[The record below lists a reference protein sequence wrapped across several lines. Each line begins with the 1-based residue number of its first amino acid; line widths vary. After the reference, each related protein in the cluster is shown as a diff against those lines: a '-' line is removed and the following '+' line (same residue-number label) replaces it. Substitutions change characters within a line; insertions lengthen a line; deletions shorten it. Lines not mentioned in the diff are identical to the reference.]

1 MNGFLPISKQDMT
14 DRGWYYCDFLIVT
27 GDAYVDHPSFGTAII
42 SRVLE
47 DAGYKVAILSQPD
60 FRDEHDFSRWAVR
73 AATHQRRQHRLDGR
87 ALHLGEKAP
96 LGRCRHAGRCGRQG
110 ALLPSGENAGLS
122 RSAALEGASLS
133 CADFRDEHDFLEMG
147 RPRYAVLI
155 NGGNIDSMV
164 AHYTSAK
171 KRRSDDAYTPGGVGG
186 KRPDR
191 AVTVYSMLARR
202 AFPETPVYLGGIE
215 ASLRRFAHYD
225 YWADRVMPSILES
238 TGADGVMF
246 GMSEHSVVELANNLK
261 HGKKGADACKGVR
274 GTAYMVHNTDDLE
287 YDAVECPSY
296 EDVCASKPDYARSVK
311 IQYDEQDAVRGKAIL
326 QRHGKR
332 ILVQNPPAKPLTTE
346 EMDHVY
352 ALPYMRTY
360 HPSYEALGGVPA
372 IQEVQFSIIHNRG
385 CFGACN
391 FCALAFHQGRYI
403 QVRSHESVIEE
414 AKRSPKCPDSRAI
427 STMSAAQPRISAF
440 RPAKNREKF
449 GCCKDK
455 RCLFPTTCQNIEA
468 DHTDY
473 LELLRE
479 LRRIEGV
486 KKVFVRSGL
495 RYDYMMAEKND
506 AFFREL
512 VEHHISGQL
521 KVAPEHMSDNALYY
535 MGKPSFKVY
544 EQFRER
550 YARINEKLG
559 RKQYLV
565 PYLMSS
571 HPGATLDDAIMLA
584 QYLNRV
590 GYMPEQVQDFYPTPG
605 TLSTAMYYTEIDP
618 RTMKPVFVAKTP
630 EDKAMQR
637 ALLQWRRPDK
647 RPIVIAALKK
657 AHREDLIG
665 FGRECLIRPGR
676 GNDQRMPGS
685 KQHSVSRHGVSN
697 GGRPQNNDRRHS
709 APNNSKHSAPNGKRP
724 VSRPAQG
731 KPNQGKKSGWAK
743 PKKKK

>member
-1 MNGFLPISKQDMT
+1 MNGFLPISKQDMA
-14 DRGWYYCDFLIVT
+14 DRGWYYCDFLLVT

-60 FRDEHDFSRWAVR
+60 FHDERDFVA
-73 AATHQRRQHRLDGR
+73 
-87 ALHLGEKAP
+87 
-96 LGRCRHAGRCGRQG
+96 
-110 ALLPSGENAGLS
+110 
-122 RSAALEGASLS
+122 
-133 CADFRDEHDFLEMG
+133 MG

-164 AHYTSAK
+164 AHYTAAK
-171 KRRSDDAYTPGGVGG
+171 KRRSDDAYTPGGKAG

-202 AFPETPVYLGGIE
+202 AFPDTPIYLGGIE

-238 TGADGVMF
+238 TGADGLMF

-261 HGKKGADACKGVR
+261 HGKKGADACVGVR
-274 GTAYMVHNTDDLE
+274 GMAYMAH
-287 YDAVECPSY
+287 DADGIENAVACPSY

-311 IQYDEQDAVRGKAIL
+311 LQYDEQDAIRGKTLL

-332 ILVQNPPAKPLTTE
+332 VLIQNPPARPLTTE

-391 FCALAFHQGRYI
+391 FCALAFHQGRYV
-403 QVRSHESVIEE
+403 QARSHESVIAE
-414 AKRSPKCPDSRAI
+414 AKQIVQMPGFKGYIHDVGGPTAN
-427 STMSAAQPRISAF
+427 F
-440 RPAKNREKF
+440 RFPSCKQQEEHGLCKN
-449 GCCKDK
+449 K
-455 RCLFPTTCQNIEA
+455 RCLFPSACKNLEA

-473 LELLRE
+473 LNLLRE
-479 LRRIEGV
+479 LRRIEGI

-495 RYDYMMAEKND
+495 RYDYMMADRND

-521 KVAPEHMSDNALYY
+521 KVAPEHMSDNTLYY
-535 MGKPSFKVY
+535 MGKPSFSVY

-550 YARINEKLG
+550 YARINQKLG

-571 HPGATLDDAIMLA
+571 HPGATLDDAILLA
-584 QYLNRV
+584 EYLNKV

-618 RTMKPVFVAKTP
+618 RTMKPVYVAKTP
-630 EDKAMQR
+630 EEKAMQR

-647 RPIVIAALKK
+647 RPIVLAALKK
-657 AHREDLIG
+657 AGREDLIG
-665 FGRECLIRPGR
+665 FGKECLIRPTR
-676 GNDQRMPGS
+676 GEKPPMPSARTG
-685 KQHSVSRHGVSN
+685 KNAKGA
-697 GGRPQNNDRRHS
+697 RPTSH
-709 APNNSKHSAPNGKRP
+709 RP
-724 VSRPAQG
+724 STP
-731 KPNQGKKSGWAK
+731 KKKGWAK
-743 PKKKK
+743 AKRKK

>member
-1 MNGFLPISKQDMT
+1 MNGFLPISKQDMA
-14 DRGWYYCDFLIVT
+14 DRGWYYCDFLLVT

-60 FRDEHDFSRWAVR
+60 FRDERDFVA
-73 AATHQRRQHRLDGR
+73 
-87 ALHLGEKAP
+87 
-96 LGRCRHAGRCGRQG
+96 
-110 ALLPSGENAGLS
+110 
-122 RSAALEGASLS
+122 
-133 CADFRDEHDFLEMG
+133 MG

-155 NGGNIDSMV
+155 NSGNIDSMV
-164 AHYTSAK
+164 AHYTAAK
-171 KRRSDDAYTPGGVGG
+171 KRRSDDAYTPGGKAG

-191 AVTVYSMLARR
+191 AVTVYAMLARR
-202 AFPETPVYLGGIE
+202 AFPDTPVYLGGIE

-238 TGADGVMF
+238 TGADGLMF
-246 GMSEHSVVELANNLK
+246 GMSERSVVELANNLK
-261 HGKKGADACKGVR
+261 HGKKGADACVGVR
-274 GTAYMVHNTDDLE
+274 GTAYMAHDAADIEN
-287 YDAVECPSY
+287 AVECPSY
-296 EDVCASKPDYARSVK
+296 EDVCASKADYARSVK
-311 IQYDEQDAVRGKAIL
+311 LQYDEQDAVRGKTLL
-326 QRHGKR
+326 QRHGR
-332 ILVQNPPAKPLTTE
+332 RVLVQNPPAKPLTTA

-403 QVRSHESVIEE
+403 QARSHESVLAE
-414 AKRSPKCPDSRAI
+414 AKQI
-427 STMSAAQPRISAF
+427 AQMPGFKGYIHDVGGPTANF
-440 RPAKNREKF
+440 RFPSCKMQEQHGLCKN
-449 GCCKDK
+449 K
-455 RCLFPTTCQNIEA
+455 RCLFPTACKNLEA

-473 LELLRE
+473 LGLLRE
-479 LRRIEGV
+479 LRQIEGV

-495 RYDYMMAEKND
+495 RYDYMMADKND

-535 MGKPSFKVY
+535 MGKPSFSVY

-550 YARINEKLG
+550 YARINQKLG

-571 HPGATLDDAIMLA
+571 HPGATLDDAILLA
-584 QYLNRV
+584 EYLNKV

-605 TLSTAMYYTEIDP
+605 TLSTAMYYTGIDP
-618 RTMKPVFVAKTP
+618 RTMQPVYVAKTP
-630 EDKAMQR
+630 EEKAMQR

-647 RPIVIAALKK
+647 RPIVLAALKK
-657 AHREDLIG
+657 AGREDLIG
-665 FGRECLIRPGR
+665 YGKECLIRPAR
-676 GNDQRMPGS
+676 GEKP
-685 KQHSVSRHGVSN
+685 
-697 GGRPQNNDRRHS
+697 P
-709 APNNSKHSAPNGKRP
+709 APSGK
-724 VSRPAQG
+724 AG
-731 KPNQGKKSGWAK
+731 KPAKGARSASHHPTPPKKKGWAK
-743 PKKKK
+743 AKRKK

>member
-1 MNGFLPISKQDMT
+1 MNGFLPINRQEMQ
-14 DRGWYYCDFLIVT
+14 DRGWYYCDFLLVT

-60 FRDEHDFSRWAVR
+60 FRDERDFTA
-73 AATHQRRQHRLDGR
+73 
-87 ALHLGEKAP
+87 
-96 LGRCRHAGRCGRQG
+96 
-110 ALLPSGENAGLS
+110 
-122 RSAALEGASLS
+122 
-133 CADFRDEHDFLEMG
+133 MG

-164 AHYTSAK
+164 AHYTAAK
-171 KRRSDDAYTPGGVGG
+171 KRRSDDAYTPGGQAG

-191 AVTVYSMLARR
+191 AVTVYAMLARR
-202 AFPETPVYLGGIE
+202 AFPDVPVYLGGIE

-238 TGADGVMF
+238 TGADGLMF
-246 GMSEHSVVELANNLK
+246 GMSEHAVVQLADNLK
-261 HGKKGADACKGVR
+261 HGKKGADACVGVR
-274 GTAYMVHNTDDLE
+274 GTAYMAHDAAGIEN
-287 YDAVECPSY
+287 AVECPSY
-296 EDVCASKPDYARSVK
+296 EDVCADKAAYARAVK
-311 IQYDEQDAVRGKAIL
+311 LQYDEQDHVRGRALL
-326 QRHGKR
+326 QRHGR
-332 ILVQNPPAKPLTTE
+332 RVLIQNPPALPLTTA

-403 QVRSHESVIEE
+403 QARSHESVLAE
-414 AKRSPKCPDSRAI
+414 ARQIVRMPGFKGYIHDVGGPTAN
-427 STMSAAQPRISAF
+427 F
-440 RPAKNREKF
+440 RFPSCKQQEQHGLCKN
-449 GCCKDK
+449 K
-455 RCLFPTTCQNIEA
+455 RCLFPSACQNLEA

-473 LELLRE
+473 LNLLRE
-479 LRRIEGV
+479 LRQLEGV

-495 RYDYMMAEKND
+495 RYDYMMADRND

-535 MGKPSFKVY
+535 MGKPSFSVY

-550 YARINEKLG
+550 YARINQKLG

-571 HPGATLDDAIMLA
+571 HPGATLDDAILLA
-584 QYLNRV
+584 EYLNKV

-618 RTMKPVFVAKTP
+618 RTMKPVYVAKTA
-630 EDKAMQR
+630 EEKAMQR

-647 RPIVIAALKK
+647 RPIVLAALKK
-657 AHREDLIG
+657 AGREDLIG
-665 FGRECLIRPGR
+665 YGKECLIRPNR
-676 GNDQRMPGS
+676 GEKPPVPS
-685 KQHSVSRHGVSN
+685 KKT
-697 GGRPQNNDRRHS
+697 
-709 APNNSKHSAPNGKRP
+709 A
-724 VSRPAQG
+724 RPA
-731 KPNQGKKSGWAK
+731 KSAAPRHTPKKKGWAK
-743 PKKKK
+743 AKPKRKR

>member
-1 MNGFLPISKQDMT
+1 MNGFLPISKQDMA
-14 DRGWYYCDFLIVT
+14 DRGWYYCDFLLVT

-60 FRDEHDFSRWAVR
+60 FHDERDFVA
-73 AATHQRRQHRLDGR
+73 
-87 ALHLGEKAP
+87 
-96 LGRCRHAGRCGRQG
+96 
-110 ALLPSGENAGLS
+110 
-122 RSAALEGASLS
+122 
-133 CADFRDEHDFLEMG
+133 MG

-164 AHYTSAK
+164 AHYTAAK
-171 KRRSDDAYTPGGVGG
+171 KRRSDDAYTPGGKAG

-202 AFPETPVYLGGIE
+202 AFPDTPIYLGGIE

-238 TGADGVMF
+238 TGADGLMF

-261 HGKKGADACKGVR
+261 HGKKGADACVGVR
-274 GTAYMVHNTDDLE
+274 GMAYMAHDADGLE
-287 YDAVECPSY
+287 NAVACPSY

-311 IQYDEQDAVRGKAIL
+311 LQYDEQDAIRGKTLL

-332 ILVQNPPAKPLTTE
+332 VLIQNPPARPLTTE

-352 ALPYMRTY
+352 SLPYMRTY

-391 FCALAFHQGRYI
+391 FCALAFHQGRYV
-403 QVRSHESVIEE
+403 QARSHESVIAE
-414 AKRSPKCPDSRAI
+414 AKQIVQMPGFKGYIHDVGGPTAN
-427 STMSAAQPRISAF
+427 F
-440 RPAKNREKF
+440 RFPSCKQQEQHGLCKN
-449 GCCKDK
+449 K
-455 RCLFPTTCQNIEA
+455 RCLFPSACKNLEA

-479 LRRIEGV
+479 LRRIEGI

-495 RYDYMMAEKND
+495 RYDYMMADRND

-535 MGKPSFKVY
+535 MGKPSFFVY

-550 YARINEKLG
+550 YARINQKLG

-571 HPGATLDDAIMLA
+571 HPGATLDDAILLA
-584 QYLNRV
+584 EYLNKV

-618 RTMKPVFVAKTP
+618 RTMKPVYVAKTA
-630 EDKAMQR
+630 EEKAMQR

-647 RPIVIAALKK
+647 RPIVLAALKK
-657 AHREDLIG
+657 AGREDLIG
-665 FGRECLIRPGR
+665 FGKECLIRPLR
-676 GNDQRMPGS
+676 GEKPP
-685 KQHSVSRHGVSN
+685 V
-697 GGRPQNNDRRHS
+697 PS
-709 APNNSKHSAPNGKRP
+709 ARTGKSAKGA
-724 VSRPAQG
+724 RPAAHR
-731 KPNQGKKSGWAK
+731 PSTPKKKGWAK
-743 PKKKK
+743 AKRKK

>member
-1 MNGFLPISKQDMT
+1 MNGFLPISKQDMV
-14 DRGWYYCDFLIVT
+14 DRGWYYCDFLLVT

-60 FRDEHDFSRWAVR
+60 FHDERDFVA
-73 AATHQRRQHRLDGR
+73 
-87 ALHLGEKAP
+87 
-96 LGRCRHAGRCGRQG
+96 
-110 ALLPSGENAGLS
+110 
-122 RSAALEGASLS
+122 
-133 CADFRDEHDFLEMG
+133 MG

-164 AHYTSAK
+164 AHYTAAK
-171 KRRSDDAYTPGGVGG
+171 KRRSDDAYTPGGKAG

-202 AFPETPVYLGGIE
+202 AFPDTPIYLGGIE

-238 TGADGVMF
+238 TGADGLMF

-261 HGKKGADACKGVR
+261 HGKKGADACIGVR
-274 GTAYMVHNTDDLE
+274 GTAYMAHDADGLE
-287 YDAVECPSY
+287 NAVECPSY
-296 EDVCASKPDYARSVK
+296 EDVCTNKADYARSVK
-311 IQYDEQDAVRGKAIL
+311 LQYDEQDAVRGRALL
-326 QRHGKR
+326 QHHGKR
-332 ILVQNPPAKPLTTE
+332 VLIQNPPAKPLTTE

-403 QVRSHESVIEE
+403 QARSHESVIEE
-414 AKRSPKCPDSRAI
+414 AKQIVQMPGFKGYIHDVGGPTAN
-427 STMSAAQPRISAF
+427 F
-440 RPAKNREKF
+440 RFPSCKMQEEHGLCKN
-449 GCCKDK
+449 K
-455 RCLFPTTCQNIEA
+455 RCLFPSACKNLEA

-473 LELLRE
+473 LNLLRE
-479 LRRIEGV
+479 LRQIEGI

-495 RYDYMMAEKND
+495 RYDYMMADRND

-535 MGKPSFKVY
+535 MGKPSFSVY

-550 YARINEKLG
+550 YARINQKLG

-571 HPGATLDDAIMLA
+571 HPGATLDDAILLA
-584 QYLNRV
+584 EYLNRV

-618 RTMKPVFVAKTP
+618 RTMKPVYVAKTP
-630 EDKAMQR
+630 EEKAMQR

-647 RPIVIAALKK
+647 RPIVLAALKK
-657 AHREDLIG
+657 AGREDLIG
-665 FGRECLIRPGR
+665 FGKECLIRPAR
-676 GNDQRMPGS
+676 GEKPPAPS
-685 KQHSVSRHGVSN
+685 SRT
-697 GGRPQNNDRRHS
+697 
-709 APNNSKHSAPNGKRP
+709 GKTGK
-724 VSRPAQG
+724 STRPAVHR
-731 KPNQGKKSGWAK
+731 PTTPKKKGWAK
-743 PKKKK
+743 AKRKK

>member
-1 MNGFLPISKQDMT
+1 MNGFLPISKQDMA
-14 DRGWYYCDFLIVT
+14 DRGWYYCDFLLVT

-60 FRDEHDFSRWAVR
+60 FHDERDFVA
-73 AATHQRRQHRLDGR
+73 
-87 ALHLGEKAP
+87 
-96 LGRCRHAGRCGRQG
+96 
-110 ALLPSGENAGLS
+110 
-122 RSAALEGASLS
+122 
-133 CADFRDEHDFLEMG
+133 MG

-164 AHYTSAK
+164 AHYTAAK
-171 KRRSDDAYTPGGVGG
+171 KRRSDDAYTPGGKAG

-202 AFPETPVYLGGIE
+202 AFPDTPIYLGGIE

-238 TGADGVMF
+238 TGADGLMF

-261 HGKKGADACKGVR
+261 HGKKGAAACVGVR
-274 GTAYMVHNTDDLE
+274 GTAYMA
-287 YDAVECPSY
+287 YDADGIENAVECPSY
-296 EDVCASKPDYARSVK
+296 EDVCADKADYARSVK
-311 IQYDEQDAVRGKAIL
+311 LQYDEQDAVRGKALL

-332 ILVQNPPAKPLTTE
+332 VLIQNPPARPLTTE

-403 QVRSHESVIEE
+403 QSRSHESVIAE
-414 AKRSPKCPDSRAI
+414 AKQITQMPGFKGYIHDVGGPTAN
-427 STMSAAQPRISAF
+427 F
-440 RPAKNREKF
+440 RFPSCKQQEEHGLCKN
-449 GCCKDK
+449 K
-455 RCLFPTTCQNIEA
+455 RCLFPKACKNLEA
-468 DHTDY
+468 DHADY
-473 LELLRE
+473 LNLLRE
-479 LRRIEGV
+479 LRQVEGI

-495 RYDYMMAEKND
+495 RYDYMMADRND

-535 MGKPSFKVY
+535 MGKPSFSVY

-550 YARINEKLG
+550 YARINQKLG

-571 HPGATLDDAIMLA
+571 HPGATLDDAILLA
-584 QYLNRV
+584 EYLNKV

-618 RTMKPVFVAKTP
+618 RTMKPVYVAKTA
-630 EDKAMQR
+630 EEKAMQR

-647 RPIVIAALKK
+647 RPIVLTALKK
-657 AHREDLIG
+657 AGREDLIG
-665 FGRECLIRPGR
+665 FGKECLIRPLR
-676 GNDQRMPGS
+676 GEKP
-685 KQHSVSRHGVSN
+685 
-697 GGRPQNNDRRHS
+697 PAPS
-709 APNNSKHSAPNGKRP
+709 ARTGKNAK
-724 VSRPAQG
+724 STRPAAHR
-731 KPNQGKKSGWAK
+731 PAPPKKKGWAK
-743 PKKKK
+743 AKRKK

>member
-1 MNGFLPISKQDMT
+1 MNGFLPISKQDMV
-14 DRGWYYCDFLIVT
+14 DRGWYYCDFLLVT

-60 FRDEHDFSRWAVR
+60 FHDERDFVA
-73 AATHQRRQHRLDGR
+73 
-87 ALHLGEKAP
+87 
-96 LGRCRHAGRCGRQG
+96 
-110 ALLPSGENAGLS
+110 
-122 RSAALEGASLS
+122 
-133 CADFRDEHDFLEMG
+133 MG

-164 AHYTSAK
+164 AHYTAAK
-171 KRRSDDAYTPGGVGG
+171 KRRSDDAYTPGGKAG

-202 AFPETPVYLGGIE
+202 AFPDTPIYLGGIE

-238 TGADGVMF
+238 TGADGLMF

-261 HGKKGADACKGVR
+261 HGKKGADACVGVR
-274 GTAYMVHNTDDLE
+274 GTAYMAH
-287 YDAVECPSY
+287 DANGIENAIECPSY

-311 IQYDEQDAVRGKAIL
+311 LQYDEQDAVRGRALL

-332 ILVQNPPAKPLTTE
+332 VLIQNPPAKPLTTE

-403 QVRSHESVIEE
+403 QARSHESVIEE
-414 AKRSPKCPDSRAI
+414 AKQIVQMPGFKGYIHDVGGPTAN
-427 STMSAAQPRISAF
+427 F
-440 RPAKNREKF
+440 RFPSCKMQEEHGLCKN
-449 GCCKDK
+449 K
-455 RCLFPTTCQNIEA
+455 RCLFPSACKNLEA

-473 LELLRE
+473 LNLLRE
-479 LRRIEGV
+479 LRQIEGI

-495 RYDYMMAEKND
+495 RYDYMMADRND

-535 MGKPSFKVY
+535 MGKPSFSVY

-550 YARINEKLG
+550 YARINQKLG

-571 HPGATLDDAIMLA
+571 HPGATLDDAILLA
-584 QYLNRV
+584 EYLNRV

-618 RTMKPVFVAKTP
+618 RTMKPVYVAKTS
-630 EDKAMQR
+630 EEKAMQR

-647 RPIVIAALKK
+647 RPIVLAALKK
-657 AHREDLIG
+657 AGREDLIG
-665 FGRECLIRPGR
+665 FGKECLIRPAR
-676 GNDQRMPGS
+676 GEKP
-685 KQHSVSRHGVSN
+685 
-697 GGRPQNNDRRHS
+697 
-709 APNNSKHSAPNGKRP
+709 P
-724 VSRPAQG
+724 VSSGRTGKSGKSARPAVHR
-731 KPNQGKKSGWAK
+731 PTTPKKKGWAK
-743 PKKKK
+743 AKRKK